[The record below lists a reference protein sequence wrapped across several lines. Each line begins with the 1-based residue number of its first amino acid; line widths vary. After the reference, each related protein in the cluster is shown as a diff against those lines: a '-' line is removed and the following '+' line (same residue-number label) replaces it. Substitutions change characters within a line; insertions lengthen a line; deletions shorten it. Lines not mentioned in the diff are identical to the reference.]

1 MNGRFWNR
9 MEEAADPT
17 GENGGGDGGAAKPY
31 LGGGSG
37 EGSGEG
43 KKLGGGDGG
52 AAQATDDDYI
62 RAFVKDEV
70 LLGDDKDVQLDAEL
84 AKGVLPTARE
94 LGVSPQA
101 FSKLANAL
109 AKAQVE
115 RAREDMKAR
124 VDYFNR
130 MKEESVRRY
139 SQRDFA
145 KINAAIDHHFKP
157 GGIMNSVIRN
167 SELGAD
173 PEFLALM
180 RRLGDEVAEDTSSG
194 SAAGGGGAPYDPN
207 SIADLAKM
215 WK

>member
-1 MNGRFWNR
+1 MKT
-9 MEEAADPT
+9 EPSQATD
-17 GENGGGDGGAAKPY
+17 GGDGGQRQ
-31 LGGGSG
+31 
-37 EGSGEG
+37 
-43 KKLGGGDGG
+43 DGG
-52 AAQATDDDYI
+52 VKTEPSQATDDDYLK
-62 RAFVKDEV
+62 AFVKDEV

-115 RAREDMKAR
+115 RAREDMRAR